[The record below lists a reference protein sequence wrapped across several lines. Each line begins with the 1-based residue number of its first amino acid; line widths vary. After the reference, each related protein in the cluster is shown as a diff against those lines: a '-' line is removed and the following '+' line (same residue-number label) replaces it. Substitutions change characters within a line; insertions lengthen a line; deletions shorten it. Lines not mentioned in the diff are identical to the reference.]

1 MIRKCV
7 LLFCDN
13 EHGVGDVT
21 FPEIDNMA
29 ADQIVQLLVQDRP
42 IGLLRRN
49 AKKAGW
55 GRVNGADYCPGCME
69 SMEVQS

>member
-13 EHGVGDVT
+13 EHGFGEVT
-21 FPEIDNMA
+21 FPDVGMIGVLDIHSEL
-29 ADQIVQLLVQDRP
+29 VKERPVSQLRKD
-42 IGLLRRN
+42 

-55 GRVNGADYCPGCME
+55 GRVNGGDYCPSCME
-69 SMEVQS
+69 SGV